1 MKTNLL
7 ILLPLLGLSACA
19 GQHGASTDSSSSV
32 RSDTLPDSQGIR
44 EPSEI
49 HTYIV
54 NDYIDPNNPRLR
66 HRGHL
71 VDAVEQDEKWNLQP
85 VDDPVTTEATQGP
98 ATTADDPNAAPNP
111 YSAEFETELAQ
122 QREQSRQLADLAAR
136 MTLEM
141 GKLQDMTEKSADAVS
156 ENASLHN
163 RLETLQREID
173 ELKPPATPPVAP
185 NAPKKPTW
193 LDSIWDLFRQFP
205 KGTPVATEKPDHH
218 PELVLRPAEVP
229 ARAPEVSTTPPDQQT
244 NAPGGETPPVPS
256 PGEMAEP
263 HNPPQP

>member
-7 ILLPLLGLSACA
+7 SLLPIFALSACA
-19 GQHGASTDSSSSV
+19 GQHHSTNDASASL
-32 RSDTLPDSQGIR
+32 RSDGQPDSQDVR
-44 EPSEI
+44 EPSVV

-54 NDYIDPNNPRLR
+54 NDYVDPNNPRLL

-71 VDAVEQDEKWNLQP
+71 VDAVEQDEKWNLRP
-85 VDDPVTTEATQGP
+85 VDDPVTTEGP
-98 ATTADDPNAAPNP
+98 VETVDNPNAAPNP

-122 QREQSRQLADLAAR
+122 QRDQSRQLAELAAR

-141 GKLQDMTEKSADAVS
+141 GKLQEMTEKGADAVS
-156 ENASLHN
+156 ENASLRN

-185 NAPKKPTW
+185 NAPKKPSW
-193 LDSIWDLFRQFP
+193 LDSIFDLFRQAP
-205 KGTPVATEKPDHH
+205 KGTPVAKDTPKLLLKPAQ
-218 PELVLRPAEVP
+218 VLI
-229 ARAPEVSTTPPDQQT
+229 RAPEMSTNQPGPQT
-244 NAPGGETPPVPS
+244 NAPSVDVPAVPA

-263 HNPPQP
+263 QNAPQP

>member
-1 MKTNLL
+1 MKNTLL

-19 GQHGASTDSSSSV
+19 SQHRASRDSLSGASPDA
-32 RSDTLPDSQGIR
+32 LPDAQEVR
-44 EPSEI
+44 DPSEV

-71 VDAVEQDEKWNLQP
+71 VDAVEQDEKWNLSP
-85 VDDPVTTEATQGP
+85 VDDRVTTEGP
-98 ATTADDPNAAPNP
+98 ATTADDANAAPNP

-122 QREQSRQLADLAAR
+122 QREQSRQLAELAAR

-141 GKLQDMTEKSADAVS
+141 GKLQEMTEKGADAVS
-156 ENASLHN
+156 ENASLRN

-185 NAPKKPTW
+185 NAPPKPSW
-193 LDSIWDLFRQFP
+193 FHSIWDLFRQAP
-205 KGTPVATEKPDHH
+205 KGTPVTTEKPDLH
-218 PELVLRPAEVP
+218 PELVLRPAGVP
-229 ARAPEVSTTPPDQQT
+229 AHLPEVSPKPPDQPT
-244 NAPGGETPPVPS
+244 NAPGEEAPAVPS
-256 PGEMAEP
+256 PGEIAQP
-263 HNPPQP
+263 QTSPQP